1 MMGLKRGLY
10 SNEAGIGSAPNA
22 AAAASVSHPVKQGLV
37 QMLSVFIDTNILC
50 TATALMCLA
59 SGVKFD
65 KSVAGAPYVQMA
77 LENTFGIAGPVFI
90 AAAML
95 LFAFTTL
102 LGNFYYVEVCFAYIF
117 GKMPGKLTL
126 NIIRIIGGI
135 LIFFGAAMPMD
146 IAWGIADIAQCIL
159 AFINIPVCAVIGSVA
174 YIALKDYVKQRKQG
188 IDPVYNAAENSVKEA
203 TDFWK

>member
-1 MMGLKRGLY
+1 
-10 SNEAGIGSAPNA
+10 
-22 AAAASVSHPVKQGLV
+22 
-37 QMLSVFIDTNILC
+37 
-50 TATALMCLA
+50 
-59 SGVKFD
+59 
-65 KSVAGAPYVQMA
+65 
-77 LENTFGIAGPVFI
+77 
-90 AAAML
+90 ML

-117 GKMPGKLTL
+117 GKMPSKIVL
-126 NIIRIIGGI
+126 NIIRVIGGV

-174 YIALKDYVKQRKQG
+174 YLALKDYAVQRKAGNEDLQ
-188 IDPVYNAAENSVKEA
+188 YNAAANGVKSN